1 MVDLSVF
8 KPGTYES
15 LWFLITVGK
24 GKKAKQLII
33 GNVYK
38 PPKAIFSE
46 VMSIHSSILLKIKK
60 DKLLNKC
67 KLIVTSDF
75 NIDIS
80 LSGVN
85 DNVNEYLNSHFQF
98 GLHPLI
104 TLPTRVTDT
113 SSTVLDHIFVKPL
126 PPDCISA
133 VLQIRISD
141 HFPTIFSDST
151 ILTTLSGI
159 PRKIRKI
166 NKDTIPAFVSLLK
179 GINYFFDEEQP
190 KESFD
195 SFFNSIDAASDLA
208 LPELTIKGKK
218 QKTLLAPWITKG
230 ILVSSRNKHKLFV
243 TRKKKSL

>member
-46 VMSIHSSILLKIKK
+46 VMSTLSSALLKIKN

-80 LSGVN
+80 LGGVN

-141 HFPTIFSDST
+141 HFATVFSDST

-190 KESFD
+190 KEV
-195 SFFNSIDAASDLA
+195 L
-208 LPELTIKGKK
+208 
-218 QKTLLAPWITKG
+218 
-230 ILVSSRNKHKLFV
+230 
-243 TRKKKSL
+243 